1 MKITIEV
8 NSIEELN
15 DFANSFLNTTAKDT
29 PAPRKAKS
37 EEPKTEVKE
46 EPKAETPKA
55 PKAPKTE
62 KAKEEP
68 KDTSDDNELD
78 FAKDVAPLILKLA
91 KEKGRDAAVSLLNSF
106 GVEKGPE
113 LEPGQF
119 KKFVAQAKAKLE
131 ED

>member
-8 NSIEELN
+8 TSIEELN

-29 PAPRKAKS
+29 PAPRKVKS
-37 EEPKTEVKE
+37 EEPKV
-46 EPKAETPKA
+46 ETPKA
-55 PKAPKTE
+55 PKAPKEPVKAETPKAETE
-62 KAKEEP
+62 G
-68 KDTSDDNELD
+68 ELD

-119 KKFVAQAKAKLE
+119 KKFVSQAKAKLE